1 MCKNTQC
8 YVTKERIKAKSK
20 WPSVDEKQIK
30 GMTTE
35 QCKPTCIVKERYPWY
50 SIRSKTEEFVLL
62 VPFMILDILVIP
74 LVVDRGWILYP
85 FC

>member
-1 MCKNTQC
+1 M
-8 YVTKERIKAKSK
+8 R
-20 WPSVDEKQIK
+20 
-30 GMTTE
+30 TE

-62 VPFMILDILVIP
+62 MPFMILDILVIP